1 MSRPGA
7 TLTTSDY
14 TRPIPPESRF
24 GSRIR
29 LHLRQY
35 GGPATGP
42 ANEALAGV
50 PVNDLAAGVSTK
62 KLYRNAHLTSERAP
76 RLSVAPI

>member
-1 MSRPGA
+1 MKRVTIAFCGEPVTPVSQGRAPC
-7 TLTTSDY
+7 
-14 TRPIPPESRF
+14 
-24 GSRIR
+24 
-29 LHLRQY
+29 
-35 GGPATGP
+35 
-42 ANEALAGV
+42 GV